1 MTRTFTFIGID
12 EQTMEVQ
19 VNDTGDISG
28 IKLNGKQYRSSQ

>member
-1 MTRTFTFIGID
+1 MQDHGSARLPLIGID

-28 IKLNGKQYRSSQ
+28 IKTEW